1 MFVSLIFINVS
12 LNNDLIKLLT
22 QYPRSSILRFF
33 HENQSIERER
43 ERENIEEETGE
54 ARMRGKEHEDA
65 HLLMVATPASANQL
79 RRRGRARTPQ

>member
-1 MFVSLIFINVS
+1 MFVSLIFKRKLKQWFDKTINS
-12 LNNDLIKLLT
+12 I
-22 QYPRSSILRFF
+22 SSIFDS
-33 HENQSIERER
+33 SIFSRESVDWERER